1 VCERKRLLVVYAT
14 GSGCTEGVARWIA
27 EELEAH
33 GVTTDV
39 RAADDDPACAGYDA
53 AIVGS
58 GVRAGT
64 WHKAAREW
72 VVRNAGALRA
82 MPIAFFT
89 VGLKMAESE
98 KNAPEVRGY
107 TDALIRESGLSPV
120 EIGLF
125 AGWSQM
131 KRFTLPERLVLK
143 ALRAPDGDFRDGIAV
158 RAWASGLRGRLGI
171 L

>member
-1 VCERKRLLVVYAT
+1 MGEQKRCLVVYAT
-14 GSGCTEGVARWIA
+14 GSGCTEDVARWIA
-27 EELEAH
+27 EELEAN
-33 GVTTDV
+33 GVTADV
-39 RAADDDPACAGYDA
+39 RPADDDPACAGYDA

-58 GVRAGT
+58 GVRAGA
-64 WHKAAREW
+64 WHKQARRW
-72 VVRNAGALRA
+72 VVRNAEALRT
-82 MPIAFFT
+82 MPVAFFT

-98 KNAPEVRGY
+98 KNAAEVRGY
-107 TDALIRESGLSPV
+107 TDALIQQIGLSPV

-143 ALRAPDGDFRDGIAV
+143 ALKAPDGDFRDEAAV
-158 RAWASGLRGRLGI
+158 RAWTSGLLDRLGM